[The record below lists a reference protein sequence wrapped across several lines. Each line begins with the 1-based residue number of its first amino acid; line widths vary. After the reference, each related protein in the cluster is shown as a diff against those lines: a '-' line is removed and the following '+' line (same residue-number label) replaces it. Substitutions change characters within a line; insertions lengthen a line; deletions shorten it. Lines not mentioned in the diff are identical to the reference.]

1 MVCFL
6 SLFSVLFFVDELRN
20 DDPPPSPSTLFLDL
34 NKTLLRLLPGLWGDQ
49 KIILLS
55 YFFISRFQIIF
66 FFFSLTKTKSQL
78 WSICMKLLRL
88 KDFLFVFELIY
99 CCNLQ
104 LSDGKGQ
111 IEFGWVF
118 LLFHEIER

>member
-78 WSICMKLLRL
+78 WSVYLKLLRL